1 MDNIISIWPTNFI
14 FEQQCAEAT
23 PEFLRSIQSIG
34 EEYEAM
40 HPEAHVPVAMR
51 KTNVETTYN
60 LLNDTRPAAVQFKN
74 LLKQRMIQLAHV
86 EGFYNADKVVFEA
99 STALR
104 VFKPGEYAKPH
115 NHRSVDYVA
124 VLWLS
129 LDVTDPPNNN
139 THQEL
144 AGNRLHMI
152 DPISNRSRL
161 LNHRMC
167 WPVSPVPG
175 TFLIHPASV
184 YHTSEMNKGNA
195 DTVALVTNIKVAE
208 TVRNY
213 VIL

>member
-1 MDNIISIWPTNFI
+1 MNNIISIWPTNFI
-14 FEQQCAEAT
+14 FEQQAPETT
-23 PEFLRSIQSIG
+23 PEFLTTIQSIG

-51 KTNVETTYN
+51 KSNVETTYN
-60 LLNDTRPAAVQFKN
+60 LLNDERPAAQLFKRM
-74 LLKQRMIQLAHV
+74 LKERMTTLATI
-86 EGFYNADKVVFEA
+86 EGFYNPDKVIFEA

-129 LDVTDPPNNN
+129 LDITDPTNNN

-167 WPVSPVPG
+167 WPVSPIPG

-184 YHTSEMNKGNA
+184 YHTSEMNIGNV
-195 DTVALVTNIKVAE
+195 DTVALVTNIKVSE

-213 VIL
+213 VTL